1 MKIHKQSVSDY
12 LINDKIRMSKLNVV
26 GITFARFRL
35 QSVTKKDGY
44 YLANIEIIND
54 DISKDIELS
63 LTKKKQF

>member
-12 LINDKIRMSKLNVV
+12 MIDKTPMSKLNVS

-35 QSVTKKDGY
+35 QSVTKKDGH

-54 DISKDIELS
+54 DISKDVELS

>member
-1 MKIHKQSVSDY
+1 
-12 LINDKIRMSKLNVV
+12 
-26 GITFARFRL
+26 
-35 QSVTKKDGY
+35 VTKKDGY